1 MAKST
6 VTSSA
11 LGLSDGSTDGVVMD
25 SEYGTLQ
32 PAPKKKKVTPRVKK
46 TTSKSTST
54 NKLPP
59 NPFVQEILELANKQR
74 RIDDRIEILKEYR
87 NDALTAILIWNFDD
101 SIVSVGPDG
110 EVPYEKNDV
119 PIGTDH
125 TTLRREWKNLYNFVK
140 GGNDTLS
147 SIRRETMF
155 IQMLE
160 GLHPDEAEILCLVKD
175 KMLSRKY
182 TKLNQE
188 IVAQAFPD
196 IVWGDRAVK

>member
-25 SEYGTLQ
+25 SEYGTRQ
-32 PAPKKKKVTPRVKK
+32 PAPKTKKVTPRVKK
-46 TTSKSTST
+46 TTSKSTT
-54 NKLPP
+54 KLPP
-59 NPFVQEILELANKQR
+59 NPFVQEILDLANKQR

-101 SIVSVGPDG
+101 SIVSVVPSG

-196 IVWGDRAVK
+196 IVWGDRAVR

>member
-6 VTSSA
+6 ITTSA
-11 LGLSDGSTDGVVMD
+11 LGLDDGSTDGTVMASGPAVV
-25 SEYGTLQ
+25 T
-32 PAPKKKKVTPRVKK
+32 KKKVTPRVKK
-46 TTSKSTST
+46 SAT
-54 NKLPP
+54 KLPP
-59 NPFVQEILELANKQR
+59 KPFVQEILDLANKQR
-74 RIDDRIEILKEYR
+74 KIDDRIDVLKEYR
-87 NDALTAILIWNFDD
+87 NDALTAVLIWNFDE
-101 SIVSVGPDG
+101 SIISVVPDG

-125 TTLRREWKNLYNFVK
+125 TTLRREWKNLYNFVR

-196 IVWGDRAVK
+196 IVWGDRAAQ

>member
-32 PAPKKKKVTPRVKK
+32 PAPKTKKVTPRVKK

-87 NDALTAILIWNFDD
+87 NDALTAILIWNFDE
-101 SIVSVGPDG
+101 SIISVVPDG

-175 KMLSRKY
+175 KILARKY
-182 TKLNQE
+182 PKLNQE

-196 IVWGDRAVK
+196 IKWGDRAAQ

>member
-32 PAPKKKKVTPRVKK
+32 PAPKTKKVTPRVKK

-87 NDALTAILIWNFDD
+87 NDALTAILIWNFDE
-101 SIVSVGPDG
+101 SIISVVPDG

-196 IVWGDRAVK
+196 IVWGDRAVR